1 MTNQIVFSPLAI
13 SDLDRILNYLQANW
27 SEEVKDSFFD
37 IIDNAV
43 SQISKNPKQF
53 PLIHKSK
60 EIRKC
65 VLTRQNTLFYRFSKG
80 EITIL
85 RIFDSRQNPD
95 KLIFE

>member
-1 MTNQIVFSPLAI
+1 MVKQIIWSPLAEK
-13 SDLDRILNYLQANW
+13 DLDQTRAYLMEHWN
-27 SEEVKDSFFD
+27 KDVTNAFLD
-37 IIDNAV
+37 IIENLI

-80 EITIL
+80 EITVL

-95 KLIFE
+95 KLLFE